1 MFMLIILY
9 NNQLHLRIFAC
20 RISPRSL
27 GRAPL
32 ACSLVGL
39 LSDGL
44 LVTGMNI
51 RKQTGVCLP

>member
-9 NNQLHLRIFAC
+9 NNQLHLSIFAC
-20 RISPRSL
+20 RISPGSL

-44 LVTGMNI
+44 LA
-51 RKQTGVCLP
+51 